1 MVVEFFRS
9 FKIFVKKLLG
19 PIILLLLR
27 VLIASIISSGS
38 VGRISKLG
46 KCISLEEY
54 KTAGFVM
61 VLLFIDDEILIL
73 FDFFE

>member
-1 MVVEFFRS
+1 MVVGFFRS
-9 FKIFVKKLLG
+9 FKIFVKTLLG

-27 VLIASIISSGS
+27 VLIASIISSGL